1 MNHFES
7 FAYTGCSFE
16 ERVGKPDKLH
26 AALGQLV
33 VNSSDFDHALLN
45 VIRMLMDGGPSGSAA
60 AAEEISISA
69 KLDMLTTLVR
79 NHLSRPRECPLS
91 SDAADSVEQT
101 IELCR
106 TADDLRNAY
115 LSATRAGKN
124 LNVITS
130 NGGDGF
136 FVALADADP
145 EMVLD
150 VADYV
155 SYAIDFVE
163 MIPLDL
169 GLANQISNE
178 GGSVTYSM
186 SGAIVA
192 AY

>member
-7 FAYTGCSFE
+7 FAYTRLSFE
-16 ERVGKPDKLH
+16 YRVGKPDKFH
-26 AALGQLV
+26 AALGRLV
-33 VNSSDFDHALLN
+33 VNSSEFDHALLN
-45 VIRMLMDGGPSGSAA
+45 VIRMLMDGGPSGSAT

-79 NHLSRPRECPLS
+79 NHLSRPRECPRS
-91 SDAADSVEQT
+91 SDAADSVEQI

-124 LNVITS
+124 LDVITS

-155 SYAIDFVE
+155 SYATEHVE
-163 MIPLDL
+163 IIPLDL
-169 GLANQISNE
+169 GLADQISDE

-192 AY
+192 VY